1 MQALCNLRLMAKKRI
16 IVKPNE
22 PVANSNQLGI
32 VPIERRIYVV
42 RDIQIMID
50 LDLAAIYGVENRSLR
65 QTVRRNIDSFP
76 DDFMF
81 RLTNEEANKL
91 IAKGVSQ
98 SVIPPGYNTGGSEMY
113 AFTEHG
119 VAMLATVLK
128 SAKARKISIDIMR
141 AFVAMRHFLVS
152 NAQVFQ
158 RLDRLEIRQLET
170 DHKIEQV
177 FAQLEKGTEDN
188 KQCIF
193 FDGQVYDAYEFIC
206 NLIKSSTMRVVIV
219 DNYVDYTVLTMLD
232 KRESGV
238 NATIYTQKAGDQ
250 FKLDIAKHD
259 AQYPPIPVW
268 IFKMSHDR
276 FLLIDDLVYHVGAS
290 IKDLGKKWFAVSLME
305 AQDANAIITRLQA
318 DSSRL

>member
-1 MQALCNLRLMAKKRI
+1 MAKKE
-16 IVKPNE
+16 IVVASE
-22 PVANSNQLGI
+22 QPVANCNQLSI

-42 RDIQIMID
+42 RDTQVMID
-50 LDLAAIYGVENRSLR
+50 LDLAALYGVENRSLR

-81 RLTNEEANKL
+81 RLTSNEANAL

-98 SVIPPGYNTGGSEMY
+98 SVIPPGYNTGGADMF

-141 AFVAMRHFLVS
+141 AFVAMRNFLMS

-170 DHKIEQV
+170 EHKIEQV
-177 FAQLEKGTEDN
+177 FAKLDEGAEDN

-193 FDGQVYDAYEFIC
+193 FDGQVYDAYELIC
-206 NLIKSSTMRVVIV
+206 NLIKSATTRIV
-219 DNYVDYTVLTMLD
+219 LIDNYVDYTVLTMLD
-232 KRESGV
+232 KRDPGV
-238 NATIYTQKAGDQ
+238 DATIYTQKAGDQ

-259 AQYPPIPVW
+259 AQYPPIPVK

-276 FLLIDDLVYHVGAS
+276 FLIIDNRVYHVGAS

-305 AQDANAIITRLQA
+305 AQDANTIITRLQA
-318 DSSRL
+318 DSVSI